1 MQSMSF
7 QSQQV
12 TEGPSPGLGLE
23 RAVGFIGG
31 PVERST
37 LEEDPPSEKETLVLP
52 VAGLSLL
59 GCATSLVC
67 TICDSQGEER
77 HVSGPVLEESVT
89 WDFCSG
95 WVSVLRFHL
104 GLGRPRALKGRM
116 CPKSSMYMFTSTSR
130 VAWLLTVMGDQ
141 QNGRCLTLRGSP
153 LSLSR
158 MDFVVVTLSEKHVNE
173 P

>member
-1 MQSMSF
+1 MQSVSF

-31 PVERST
+31 AVERST

-89 WDFCSG
+89 WDFALGGFQSFGSTWG
-95 WVSVLRFHL
+95 WGGPGH
-104 GLGRPRALKGRM
+104 
-116 CPKSSMYMFTSTSR
+116 
-130 VAWLLTVMGDQ
+130 
-141 QNGRCLTLRGSP
+141 
-153 LSLSR
+153 
-158 MDFVVVTLSEKHVNE
+158 
-173 P
+173 